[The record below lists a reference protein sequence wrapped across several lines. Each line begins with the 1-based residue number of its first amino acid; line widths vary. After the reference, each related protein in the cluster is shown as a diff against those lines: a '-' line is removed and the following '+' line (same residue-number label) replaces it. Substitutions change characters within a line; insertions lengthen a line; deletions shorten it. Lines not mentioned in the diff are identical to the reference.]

1 MSGLIL
7 KNVTLADGQRCNI
20 VIKDN
25 LIKEI
30 VPAEQQCREEQCR
43 EEQCSEMQASEQQC
57 GNKRQCEKEQ
67 HCEKEQCREMQ
78 ASEQQCEKEW
88 QCEKEQQCGNEQEH
102 YQVLDAEG
110 MMALPGFINMHCHS
124 AMTLMRGAQEDD
136 FLKGWLD
143 KIWKME
149 NNLTPD
155 VVYAGTRLA
164 CLEMIKSG
172 TTCFFDQYRCISA
185 SSKAAQ
191 DMGLRAFHAYDFMN
205 FFDQSVIEKNKQECR
220 EKYEESKEWS
230 PIANFAVSCHAPYS
244 VSKELLCFA
253 AEFAAEHNLVLN
265 VHLSETEQE
274 VKDCIAKHGKTP
286 TEYLDSI
293 GYLSSNVIAAHS
305 LWLSERD
312 LDIYTQRGVTAVHN
326 INSNLKL
333 ASGYK
338 FLYKEMKQRGINI
351 AMGTDGCASS
361 NNLDMLEAIKT
372 MALVQKAWREDPTV
386 MTLQELMEISSA
398 NAAKALGINAG
409 RLEKGALADL
419 MLVDTTGLAFVPQIS
434 PLANFIYAANS
445 SCIDTLICNGKVL
458 MRHRVVEGEEEI
470 LAQAREYAKHL
481 LR

>member
-1 MSGLIL
+1 MMSGLIL

-43 EEQCSEMQASEQQC
+43 EMQASEQQY
-57 GNKRQCEKEQ
+57 EKEQ
-67 HCEKEQCREMQ
+67 H
-78 ASEQQCEKEW
+78 
-88 QCEKEQQCGNEQEH
+88 CEKEQQCGNEQQCEKEQQCGKEQH
-102 YQVLDAEG
+102 CEKGQEQYQVLDAEG

-312 LDIYTQRGVTAVHN
+312 LDIYAQRGVTAVHN

>member
-1 MSGLIL
+1 MMSGLIL

-20 VIKDN
+20 IIKDN
-25 LIKEI
+25 LIKDI
-30 VPAEQQCREEQCR
+30 VPAEQQCEK
-43 EEQCSEMQASEQQC
+43 EQQC
-57 GNKRQCEKEQ
+57 RDG
-67 HCEKEQCREMQ
+67 QCREMQ
-78 ASEQQCEKEW
+78 ASEQQCGNER
-88 QCEKEQQCGNEQEH
+88 QCEKEQQCGNKRQREKEQQCREEQEQ

-230 PIANFAVSCHAPYS
+230 SIANFAVSCHAPYS
-244 VSKELLCFA
+244 VSRELLCFA

-274 VKDCIAKHGKTP
+274 VKDCIAKHGNTP

-312 LDIYTQRGVTAVHN
+312 LDIYAQRGVTAVHN